1 VTTIVIA
8 TQPIAV
14 SFKTAGQLIEM
25 SEQTVRR
32 MVDDGE
38 IASVWIKGKRRVP
51 VSALAQYVEENKQE
65 A

>member
-8 TQPIAV
+8 AQPIAV

-51 VSALAQYVEENKQE
+51 VSSLAQYVEENKQE